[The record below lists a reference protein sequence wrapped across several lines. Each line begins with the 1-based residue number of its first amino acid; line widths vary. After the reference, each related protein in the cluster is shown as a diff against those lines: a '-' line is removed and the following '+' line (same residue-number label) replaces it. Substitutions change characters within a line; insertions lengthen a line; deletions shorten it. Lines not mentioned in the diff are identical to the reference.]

1 MLTDNSIINALFA
14 VVVWHLK
21 QSFQT
26 FKKIN
31 MKKLLAIS
39 LVGMVLFTACKKDHA
54 VEPSLIA
61 KWTVETIVTKEY
73 RNAVLINTNTEP
85 GDGYKY
91 DFQTNGNLVIS
102 GFLTS
107 STHPYSILPNSKVDI
122 DGDIFEIR
130 DLTTSQVTLF
140 FRQDYVAGEYDDLF
154 INLKR

>member
-1 MLTDNSIINALFA
+1 
-14 VVVWHLK
+14 
-21 QSFQT
+21 
-26 FKKIN
+26 

-39 LVGMVLFTACKKDHA
+39 LLGMVLFTACTKKPVA
-54 VEPSLIA
+54 EPSLTA
-61 KWTVETIVTKEY
+61 KWNVETIVTKEY
-73 RNAVLINTNTEP
+73 RNAALINTNTEP

-102 GFLTS
+102 SFLNS

>member
-1 MLTDNSIINALFA
+1 
-14 VVVWHLK
+14 
-21 QSFQT
+21 
-26 FKKIN
+26 

-39 LVGMVLFTACKKDHA
+39 LLGMVLFTACTKKPVA
-54 VEPSLIA
+54 EPSLTA
-61 KWTVETIVTKEY
+61 KWNVETIVTKEY
-73 RNAVLINTNTEP
+73 RNAVLINTITEP

-102 GFLTS
+102 SFLNS

-130 DLTTSQVTLF
+130 DLTASQVTLF
-140 FRQDYVAGEYDDLF
+140 FHQDYVPGEYDELF